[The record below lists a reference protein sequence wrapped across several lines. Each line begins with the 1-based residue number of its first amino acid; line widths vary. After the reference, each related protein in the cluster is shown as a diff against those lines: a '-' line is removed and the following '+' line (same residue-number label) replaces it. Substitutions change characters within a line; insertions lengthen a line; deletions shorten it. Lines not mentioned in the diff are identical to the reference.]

1 MVGEEDL
8 VAWKFFSLEFTFVI
22 VDGQEERR
30 RPCGGNGHVN
40 KCSGRDRGGSQRK
53 TLQTLSVDIESHG
66 CLAAGLRARIG
77 VQTPSCEYRPVRLTA
92 LCESQFVQNRITSLP
107 WYHAPKFDRDLQLR
121 PDARILH
128 RF

>member
-40 KCSGRDRGGSQRK
+40 KCSGRDQGEARNARLFKHCQS
-53 TLQTLSVDIESHG
+53 TLKAT
-66 CLAAGLRARIG
+66 AAWRQG
-77 VQTPSCEYRPVRLTA
+77 
-92 LCESQFVQNRITSLP
+92 
-107 WYHAPKFDRDLQLR
+107 
-121 PDARILH
+121 
-128 RF
+128 